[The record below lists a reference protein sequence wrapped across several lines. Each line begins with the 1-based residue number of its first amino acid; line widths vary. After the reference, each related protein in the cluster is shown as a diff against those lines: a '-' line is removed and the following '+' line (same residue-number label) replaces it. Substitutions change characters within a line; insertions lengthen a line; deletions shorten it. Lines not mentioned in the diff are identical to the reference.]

1 LSIVIDN
8 SYTAVND
15 GVMTVSTMMR
25 APNDAGLQ
33 GVTLWRRIAD
43 DLEQEI
49 IAGAYASGDRLPGEV
64 AIASRFDVNR
74 HTVRRA
80 LADLAQRGLVR
91 AERGSGTFVAPR
103 RLAYPIGVRT
113 RFSEIVGTAGREVG
127 GRLIAD
133 TQEPATRAVAHRL
146 GLTAGDAVVR
156 LEILRSA
163 DRVPISIGTTWL
175 PASRMGDAAKVFR
188 VKRGLTATFAHYGI
202 RDYRRQST
210 QISAAMADAMDA
222 QRLRI
227 APGRPVLL
235 VESIDVA
242 PSGEPLSTKRT
253 RFAADRVELVV
264 ES

>member
-1 LSIVIDN
+1 
-8 SYTAVND
+8 
-15 GVMTVSTMMR
+15 M
-25 APNDAGLQ
+25 
-33 GVTLWRRIAD
+33 
-43 DLEQEI
+43 
-49 IAGAYASGDRLPGEV
+49 
-64 AIASRFDVNR
+64 
-74 HTVRRA
+74 
-80 LADLAQRGLVR
+80 VR
-91 AERGSGTFVAPR
+91 AGRDRDPFVGPR

-133 TQEPATRAVAHRL
+133 TQEPATRAVAQRL
-146 GLTAGDAVVR
+146 GLAAGDAVVR

-210 QISAAMADAMDA
+210 QITAAMADATDA

-227 APGRPVLL
+227 APRPPVLL
-235 VESIDVA
+235 VESIDVG
-242 PSGEPLSTKRT
+242 PSREPLSTKRT
-253 RFAADRVELVV
+253 PVA
-264 ES
+264 